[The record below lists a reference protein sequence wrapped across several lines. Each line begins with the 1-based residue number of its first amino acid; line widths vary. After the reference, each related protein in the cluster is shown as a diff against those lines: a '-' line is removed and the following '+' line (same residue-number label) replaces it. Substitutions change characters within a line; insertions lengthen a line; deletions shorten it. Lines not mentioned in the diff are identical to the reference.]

1 MPWHCGAQR
10 DGSPFC
16 RPQSCA
22 QPSCSQGQRPPKGE
36 KKPHPKSGGWNQPQP
51 GGGLAYEPK
60 QKLPEPQF
68 VQCGSQVRGCPIS
81 SVLLSCRP
89 LPGGRIPTAVPE
101 APPTPVAS
109 LSPGEAYLPFAE
121 LPELRGAVLTGRSE
135 DPSASRALQGQA
147 CQALP
152 PSSDSR
158 ALPLPPPGPRR
169 FLQKDDK
176 KA

>member
-1 MPWHCGAQR
+1 MWG
-10 DGSPFC
+10 
-16 RPQSCA
+16 
-22 QPSCSQGQRPPKGE
+22 
-36 KKPHPKSGGWNQPQP
+36 
-51 GGGLAYEPK
+51 
-60 QKLPEPQF
+60 
-68 VQCGSQVRGCPIS
+68 QVRGCPIS

-89 LPGGRIPTAVPE
+89 LPAAPDCPHCCPRG
-101 APPTPVAS
+101 PPTPVAS
-109 LSPGEAYLPFAE
+109 LSPGEAYLLFAE

-147 CQALP
+147 FQALP

>member
-1 MPWHCGAQR
+1 M
-10 DGSPFC
+10 
-16 RPQSCA
+16 
-22 QPSCSQGQRPPKGE
+22 
-36 KKPHPKSGGWNQPQP
+36 
-51 GGGLAYEPK
+51 
-60 QKLPEPQF
+60 
-68 VQCGSQVRGCPIS
+68 
-81 SVLLSCRP
+81 
-89 LPGGRIPTAVPE
+89 
-101 APPTPVAS
+101 AS
-109 LSPGEAYLPFAE
+109 LSPGEAYLLFAE

-147 CQALP
+147 FQALP